1 MKTTKLLKTMKKTYF
16 IFILV
21 LALFLNACNTKNQ
34 SAKESDSLTVEAI
47 QHKRF
52 EIPRTQVIPIRD
64 TQSDRQYE
72 VYIKLPEG
80 YSENIDFK
88 YPVVYITDAMWQFEI
103 LSGSIEYLVENAIL
117 VGISWEKNVD
127 EHVSRRRDYSPTV
140 VKDSKNQTGEARNH
154 LTFIRNDVIKYVE
167 NNYRTD
173 PKRRTYFGYSFG
185 GLFGAYVL
193 LEQPDTFKNYILGS
207 PALGFNNR
215 YILELESNTA
225 KKRKDLN
232 ANVFISV
239 GALENTYIGPIEDFI
254 SNLKHRN
261 YESLSLQEV
270 VIIESADHHT
280 AFPMT
285 TIRSLNWLAGLKN
298 NK

>member
-1 MKTTKLLKTMKKTYF
+1 MRNNYF
-16 IFILV
+16 IVAILV

-34 SAKESDSLTVEAI
+34 KSKVSGSATVEAI

-64 TQSDRQYE
+64 TQTERQYE
-72 VYIKLPEG
+72 LYIKLPEG
-80 YSENIDFK
+80 YSENNDFK
-88 YPVVYITDAMWQFEI
+88 YPVVYFTDAMWHIEI

-127 EHVSRRRDYSPTV
+127 AHVSRRRDFTPTV

-167 NNYRTD
+167 NHYRTD
-173 PKRRTYFGYSFG
+173 PEKRTYFGYSLG

-232 ANVFISV
+232 VNVFISV

-254 SNLKHRN
+254 SSLKSRN
-261 YESLSLQEV
+261 YADLSLQEV
-270 VIIESADHHT
+270 VIIESADHHA

-285 TIRSLNWLAGLKN
+285 AIRSLNWLAGLTKE
-298 NK
+298 